1 MKNFL
6 LIFLLSPLLPLA
18 QTWQTVEIDSVTS
31 HKRHEGAG
39 AIVNGKYYLIGGRGI
54 KPVDCFNIQTKK
66 FDSVASLPLEMHH
79 IQTVVFKNNI
89 YIVGAFT
96 GNYPHETAIGYVYIF
111 NTKTNVWTKGAEIP
125 ESRRRGAAGAVL
137 YKNKIFII
145 AGITDGHWDGH
156 VAWLDEYNPI
166 TNEWK
171 QLPDAPNARD
181 HFQAV
186 VAQNK
191 LYVISGRKSSAKT
204 KEVFQLT
211 EKSID
216 VYDFVKGT
224 WQTLDSN
231 CNIPTARAGCTA
243 VLYKNKI
250 IVIGGE
256 SGTQLNAHNE
266 VEAFDVVQQKWALL
280 STLNKGRHGTQAG
293 LYKNKIYIADG
304 CGKRGG
310 EPELNS
316 VEVLDLN
323 EAF

>member
-1 MKNFL
+1 MKNFIV
-6 LIFLLSPLLPLA
+6 IFLLSPLLLFA
-18 QTWQTVEIDSVTS
+18 QTWQTVQMDSITS

-54 KPVDCFNIQTKK
+54 KPVDCFNVQTNKC
-66 FDSVASLPLEMHH
+66 DSVASLPLEMHH
-79 IQTVVFKNNI
+79 LQTVVFKKNI

-96 GNYPHETAIGYVYIF
+96 GNYPHETPIGNVYIF
-111 NTKTNVWTKGAEIP
+111 NTKTNAWTKGAEIP
-125 ESRRRGAAGAVL
+125 VNRRRGAAGAVL

-156 VAWLDEYNPI
+156 VAWLDEYNPV

-171 QLPDAPNARD
+171 QLPDAPHARD

-191 LYVISGRKSSAKT
+191 LYVIAGRKSSAKT

-216 VYDFVKGT
+216 VYDFVKRT
-224 WQTLDSN
+224 WQTLDCN